1 MPELIIL
8 SGKGGTGKTSITA
21 ALASIFN
28 SLVLADCDVDAADLH
43 LLLQPQIIEQIEF
56 WSGQTA
62 LLDSSKC
69 NQCGLCREL
78 CRFDAISAN
87 YLLDEIYC
95 EGCGVCAAFCP
106 TKAIK
111 MSTNLAGELFISQ
124 TKFGPF
130 IHAHLKTGEEN
141 SGKLVAEVRKK
152 ASQKAKKEHLSFV
165 LIDGP
170 PGIGCPAIASL
181 SGAKYALIVT
191 EPTLSGLHD
200 LKRVIELTAHF
211 QVKSFICINKTDI
224 NKKQAAAIKK
234 YCAARDLKIV
244 GQIPYDEMFTQ
255 AQIAGKNI
263 LEYAPNSEV
272 SQAIKKMAEQLI
284 KLTHEE

>member
-1 MPELIIL
+1 MV
-8 SGKGGTGKTSITA
+8 KGYRQNKYYRC
-21 ALASIFN
+21 LASIFN

-111 MSTNLAGELFISQ
+111 MTTNLAGTFYLKLNLDPLF
-124 TKFGPF
+124 T
-130 IHAHLKTGEEN
+130 HLKPVE
-141 SGKLVAEVRKK
+141 K
-152 ASQKAKKEHLSFV
+152 
-165 LIDGP
+165 
-170 PGIGCPAIASL
+170 PA
-181 SGAKYALIVT
+181 
-191 EPTLSGLHD
+191 
-200 LKRVIELTAHF
+200 
-211 QVKSFICINKTDI
+211 N
-224 NKKQAAAIKK
+224 
-234 YCAARDLKIV
+234 
-244 GQIPYDEMFTQ
+244 
-255 AQIAGKNI
+255 
-263 LEYAPNSEV
+263 
-272 SQAIKKMAEQLI
+272 
-284 KLTHEE
+284 